1 MDAGANYLKPIAPF
15 MQYAL
20 SLQTAIRIECVAAGA
35 EARFKQPRLPLKAGV
50 GGLKPLPSPRPLRF
64 KAKQCSATVVWQ
76 RPSLFPKFQTASF
89 FSGASSSMS
98 MTLAMPKI
106 TAETTNG
113 TKNEPVLACSIPPR

>member
-1 MDAGANYLKPIAPF
+1 MGAGANYPKPIAPF

-20 SLQTAIRIECVAAGA
+20 PLQTAIRIEFVAAGA
-35 EARFKQPRLPLKAGV
+35 EARFKQPQLPLKAG
-50 GGLKPLPSPRPLRF
+50 GRIEAFAKPPAAAVQS
-64 KAKQCSATVVWQ
+64 KAMPAAVVWQ

-89 FSGASSSMS
+89 FSGAFSSMS